1 MLDNAKKILDYTHA
15 KQNIN
20 IVKKTITDALK
31 LSKKETRKLSVQIRE
46 LLWEGNIDGIADL
59 VRKLLPG
66 KRKRRE

>member
-1 MLDNAKKILDYTHA
+1 MQIAETS

-31 LSKKETRKLSVQIRE
+31 LSKKETRKLSSQLRD

-59 VRKLLPG
+59 VREWLPG
-66 KRKRRE
+66 KKTMLRI